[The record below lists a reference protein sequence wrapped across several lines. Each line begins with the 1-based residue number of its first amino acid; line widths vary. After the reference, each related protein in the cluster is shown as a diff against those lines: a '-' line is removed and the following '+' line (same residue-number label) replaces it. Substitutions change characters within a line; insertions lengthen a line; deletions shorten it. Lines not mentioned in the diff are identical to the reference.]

1 MPACANLKIS
11 CASLI
16 LHVEAMLRAAHGSH
30 SESQKPHCAMGCWK
44 SCASIVAV
52 RDARS
57 RVSSIDGAEHG
68 SAEEARGSVETLP
81 IEVGAAGRA
90 FAAAGRLAEDLSPPQ
105 GPPAARSAPE
115 VPVQAPVSTP
125 KQASSLR
132 AVKIAGQLSLP
143 AKRAGEQLMEGELGG
158 PSLSQPL
165 LATSAGNLPAATPAA
180 KAGRAVRGQTL
191 VQSPYKNLPQAATP
205 ASPFKSASQDAGSLK
220 APAPTAAAAAAAAAA
235 HSQQPAGRQ
244 AGTPA
249 DSSRAA
255 QKGLAANPSSESLS
269 LVDTDSLSLSYRL
282 SARKQFEEFKKIPP
296 EDLASAVISS
306 SLTSD
311 MSPYHPKPPKKGGD
325 PLTPHMKRLWLPD
338 SQPGK
343 WKKPLTIYTN
353 SSEGQSMLRQMKEAQ
368 DKARSE
374 RSLSQQSLSQQATPS
389 QQEATPAQPA
399 AGSSGQQEGAEP
411 GSGQQNG
418 QVGEKTVRA
427 GALLQQRDS
436 WDDTDNTPSSSAGQA
451 MATSFRD
458 GQASL

>member
-1 MPACANLKIS
+1 
-11 CASLI
+11 
-16 LHVEAMLRAAHGSH
+16 
-30 SESQKPHCAMGCWK
+30 MGCLETA

-52 RDARS
+52 RDASS
-57 RVSSIDGAEHG
+57 RVSSIDGADHG

-105 GPPAARSAPE
+105 GPPAASSAPE
-115 VPVQAPVSTP
+115 LPVQAPVSTP

-132 AVKIAGQLSLP
+132 AVRIAGQLSPP
-143 AKRAGEQLMEGELGG
+143 AKRAGEQLMEGKPGG
-158 PSLSQPL
+158 PSPGQPSL
-165 LATSAGNLPAATPAA
+165 PTSAGKPPAAPPAT
-180 KAGRAVRGQTL
+180 KAGRAAHGQTL
-191 VQSPYKNLPQAATP
+191 MQSPYKNLPQAATP
-205 ASPFKSASQDAGSLK
+205 PSPFKSASQDAGSLK
-220 APAPTAAAAAAAAAA
+220 APAPTAAAAAEAAA
-235 HSQQPAGRQ
+235 HSQQPAARQ

-249 DSSRAA
+249 DSSLAA

-282 SARKQFEEFKKIPP
+282 LARKQFEEFKKIPA
-296 EDLASAVISS
+296 EDLAAAVISS

-311 MSPYHPKPPKKGGD
+311 MSPYDPKPPKKGED

-353 SSEGQSMLRQMKEAQ
+353 SSEGQSMLRQVREAQ

-389 QQEATPAQPA
+389 QQEAMPAQPA
-399 AGSSGQQEGAEP
+399 AGSPGQQEGAEP

-427 GALLQQRDS
+427 GASLQQRDS
-436 WDDTDNTPSSSAGQA
+436 WDDTDNTPSSSAGHI
-451 MATSFRD
+451 SP
-458 GQASL
+458 

>member
-1 MPACANLKIS
+1 MSFLETA
-11 CASLI
+11 
-16 LHVEAMLRAAHGSH
+16 
-30 SESQKPHCAMGCWK
+30 
-44 SCASIVAV
+44 SCASIVAM
-52 RDARS
+52 RDASS
-57 RVSSIDGAEHG
+57 RVSSVDGADHG

-81 IEVGAAGRA
+81 VEVGAAGRA

-105 GPPAARSAPE
+105 GPSAASSAPK

-132 AVKIAGQLSLP
+132 AVRIAGQLSPP
-143 AKRAGEQLMEGELGG
+143 AKGAGEQLMEGKPGG
-158 PSLSQPL
+158 PSPGQPS
-165 LATSAGNLPAATPAA
+165 LATSAGKPPAAPPAT
-180 KAGRAVRGQTL
+180 KAGRAARGQTL
-191 VQSPYKNLPQAATP
+191 MQSPYKNFPQAATP
-205 ASPFKSASQDAGSLK
+205 PSPFRSASQDAGSLK
-220 APAPTAAAAAAAAAA
+220 APAPTAAAAA
-235 HSQQPAGRQ
+235 HSQQPAARQ

-249 DSSRAA
+249 DISGAA

-269 LVDTDSLSLSYRL
+269 LADIDSLSLSYRL

-311 MSPYHPKPPKKGGD
+311 MSPYHPKPPKKGED
-325 PLTPHMKRLWLPD
+325 PLTPHIKRLWLPD

-353 SSEGQSMLRQMKEAQ
+353 SSQGQSMLRQVREAQ

-399 AGSSGQQEGAEP
+399 AGSPGQQEGAEP
-411 GSGQQNG
+411 CSGQQNG
-418 QVGEKTVRA
+418 EVSEKTVRA
-427 GALLQQRDS
+427 GASLQQRDS
-436 WDDTDNTPSSSAGQA
+436 WDDTDNTPSSSAGHI
-451 MATSFRD
+451 SP
-458 GQASL
+458 